1 MKKDKRTDEEIVRD
15 IVTDYTMGAFPNKKE
30 ESEENTVSK
39 ESTLWDTETP
49 EQKAARQAEEPGWWN
64 V

>member
-1 MKKDKRTDEEIVRD
+1 MNEKKDKRTNDEIVRD

-30 ESEENTVSK
+30 EPEEKT